1 MLYADIASNKV
12 YKNQQVFNYPIGSK
26 KGYGEIV
33 FVCAPTWKASLDFI
47 ANGINRWVMN
57 GYKRYYTPTKY
68 YTRIGNKNIKELR
81 LQTVKKDYS
90 EHDVSKELTLVTHT
104 QYTNSLERKYSLV
117 YDVSYWNELWL
128 KYHKKLSA
136 EVIVTEYTNL
146 LMKELDNLQLKDY
159 HKTLLIPIDL
169 WAKYGEFGMTKDYLD
184 DPISIMLCSLYRFP
198 EVGNQYKNIEIYLVD
213 ASEHQ
218 FMKVDASNFTKK
230 TMSLFKSKLNQ
241 LTSFKVNKYE
251 AALTDQDG
259 YISDASLKNIE
270 DNAIAGSQTRKNAT
284 KSDVKDKLQEENKKA
299 EESKPEAIQN
309 AEPVSLTVNNSI
321 SSSSTPT
328 MTTAGQD
335 ESKFHVM
342 STGSEKESKKKDE
355 SDEEVDTSDI
365 IDYDESDDDTSEDSQ
380 QIEELDDEDVSSED
394 LPDEIQDELN
404 AATPDESPEEV
415 AAKVKKNVLIT
426 KFKPDLSD
434 EQQERISKFMGTQD
448 SILKQ
453 SASTMEKKII
463 PESDLSKVIHTSN
476 KNLSKPKA
484 KNFHAAYNTQN
495 MDSDIDNAVAILSK
509 ADYPLVIV
517 DKKVEDSS
525 DTMNLKRTYSYTLK
539 DQFGGE
545 HHIVFDVPILIDD
558 QYIYLGG
565 NKKVIQNQMLLKP
578 IIKSSPDEVQI
589 VTFYNKIFCKRKN
602 GKMDVKSDALMK
614 ILMSEEGIQKFKVRI
629 GNSMLKNKGQHT
641 PLDFDIIAKSISQCT
656 IGSNQYIF
664 DASMLLEQIKKMK
677 VKNGDPEI
685 TSIHDHNGMMIGYN
699 TKTHEILY
707 VKENDSVLDILI
719 NDLPDESKKKLARSI
734 PSTKKFMYATAK
746 LLSIEFPI
754 AFVMMYCVGLTET
767 LKRSKVN
774 YRIVEPN
781 TKYDIF
787 NEGVIKLQD
796 KWIIWDRYPY
806 HNSLIFNG
814 CEYFNLRNYTL
825 EEADSKSTYI
835 SLLGDFS
842 KRRALNQFAAA
853 MDQFKDFMIDPVS
866 AEVLRDMNMP
876 DNFVDLLVVAAIKL
890 NGRDTEDATDMK
902 NVRIR
907 SSEIFVQF
915 IYYDLVMAYIEYR
928 KSITKRKPVR
938 VSVNKNL
945 VMTHIYGGQGG
956 KLPACQMI
964 EDASVLNP
972 VLELEKKGAVSYRG
986 PSGINKA
993 RAMNLPKR
1001 SYDKSMIGTI
1011 AVSTSPDANV
1021 GIQRQLTLD
1030 PAITSTRGYIKPQDE
1045 DTIEEENN
1053 VNLMCPAELLSPPGA
1068 LHDDS
1073 HRTSMSYKQS
1083 KYMVLTADSCPVLVG
1098 NKVEEA
1104 VPYYSG
1110 KEFCV
1115 TAKKKGKVIDKV
1127 DDLYIVEYVDG
1138 TREAFST
1145 APKEQKNSAGGFY
1158 IETKFTTDLEVGDT
1172 FKEGQVLAWNPRAF
1186 TKNRNGVTASMNI
1199 GVLTKVAVLPNFDE
1213 YEDSAPITSK
1223 LAKRLATTIVNEEA
1237 IVVSKDAF
1245 IQSIVK
1251 VGDHVEVGDVLIAY
1265 DNIKDDEKYTN
1276 MLTNLLSE
1284 FGEELIGNSVI
1295 RKTAEHG
1302 GEIADIKFYSA
1313 SDLSDL
1319 SDTLK
1324 PLVSAY
1330 WKKLKRVEN
1339 ALDKYANP
1347 DDPATYKCGE
1357 LITEL
1362 PGKTETK
1369 FGKILGHQVD
1379 DGVLIR
1385 IFIKHTDLVKKG
1397 DKVTNYTALKGIVSN
1412 VIEEGYEPF
1421 SELNPNEEISTMIAP
1436 SAILARKTP
1445 SVFLS
1450 EWGNKIM
1457 IELKRKM
1464 IETYFGKDYIEKNN
1478 ISLY

>member
-1 MLYADIASNKV
+1 MLYNDITPGKV
-12 YKNQQVFNYPIGSK
+12 YKNQQIFNYPTGVK
-26 KGYGEIV
+26 KGVGELAII
-33 FVCAPTWKASLDFI
+33 CAPTWKASLDFI
-47 ANGINRWVMN
+47 ANDVNRWYMN

-68 YTRIGNKNIKELR
+68 ATRIGNKTIKELR
-81 LQTVKKDYS
+81 LQTIKTEFND
-90 EHDVSKELTLVTHT
+90 HPISKELALISNQT
-104 QYTNSLERKYSLV
+104 QLTSNTNKKYSII
-117 YDVSYWNELWL
+117 YDISYWNELWL
-128 KYHKKLSA
+128 KYHKKTSA
-136 EVIVTEYTNL
+136 EFIANEYTDL
-146 LMKELDNLQLKDY
+146 LLSKIGDPSFDGY
-159 HKTLLIPIDL
+159 HKTLIIPIDL
-169 WAKYGEFGMTKDYLD
+169 WAKYGEFGMSKDYLD
-184 DPISIMLCSLYRFP
+184 DPISILLCSVYRFP
-198 EVGNQYKNIEIYLVD
+198 EIGNKYKNLEIFIVD
-213 ASEHQ
+213 TSEHQ
-218 FMKVDASNFTKK
+218 FMKVDGSSLNKK
-230 TMSLFKSKLNQ
+230 QLNLFRSKLNQ

-259 YISDASLKNIE
+259 NISIASIQNIE
-270 DNAIAGSQTRKNAT
+270 SNAIAAPQTRKAAT
-284 KSDVKDKLQEENKKA
+284 KSEVNQKLKEENQKA
-299 EESKPEAIQN
+299 KDAKPEAIQN

-321 SSSSTPT
+321 SNSATTP
-328 MTTAGQD
+328 MVTAGQD
-335 ESKFHVM
+335 ETKFHVM
-342 STGSEKESKKKDE
+342 STGNEKESKKDDSDDE
-355 SDEEVDTSDI
+355 IDTADI
-365 IDYDESDDDTSEDSQ
+365 VDYDESEDEFSEDAEQ
-380 QIEELDDEDVSSED
+380 LEEIESEDTEEID

-404 AATPDESPEEV
+404 ASDPDETPEEV
-415 AAKVKKNVLIT
+415 ATKVKKNLLVT

-434 EQQERISKFMGTQD
+434 EQQERISKFMGTQN

-453 SASTMEKKII
+453 SASEMEKKII
-463 PESDLSKVIHTSN
+463 PESDLSKVIKTSN
-476 KNLSKPKA
+476 KNLAKPKA

-525 DTMNLKRTYSYTLK
+525 DTMNLKKTYSYTLK

-578 IIKSSPDEVQI
+578 IIKSSPDEVQL
-589 VTFYNKIFCKRKN
+589 VTFYNKVFCKRKN

-614 ILMSEEGIQKFKVRI
+614 VLMSDEGIQKFRVKI

-641 PLDFDIIAKSISQCT
+641 PLDFDIIAKSITECT
-656 IGSNQYIF
+656 IGSNRYIF
-664 DASMLLEQIKKMK
+664 DASILMAQINKMRN
-677 VKNGDPEI
+677 KNGDPEI

-699 TKTHEILY
+699 TRSHEIFY
-707 VKENDSVLDILI
+707 VKDNESVLDILI
-719 NDLPDESKKKLARSI
+719 NDLPDDSKKKLAKSI

-746 LLSIEFPI
+746 LLGIDWPI
-754 AFVMMYCVGLTET
+754 VFVMMYCVGLTET
-767 LKRSKVN
+767 LKRTKVN

-806 HNSLIFNG
+806 YNSLIFNG
-814 CEYFNLRNYTL
+814 CAYFDIQNYTL

-835 SLLGDFS
+835 GMLNSFS
-842 KRRALNQFAAA
+842 KRMSLNQFTAA

-890 NGRDTEDATDMK
+890 NNRDVEDATDMK

-938 VSVNKNL
+938 VTVNKNL

-1115 TAKKKGKVIDKV
+1115 TAKKKGKVIDRV
-1127 DDLYIVEYVDG
+1127 DNLYIVEYVDG

-1145 APKEQKNSAGGFY
+1145 DPQEQKNSAGGFY
-1158 IETKFTTDLEVGDT
+1158 IETQFVTDLEVGDT

-1186 TKNRNGVTASMNI
+1186 TKNKNGVTASMNI

-1265 DNIKDDEKYTN
+1265 DNVKDDEKYSD

-1324 PLVSAY
+1324 PLVNAY
-1330 WKKLKRVEN
+1330 WKKLKRKEN
-1339 ALDKYANP
+1339 ALNKYANP

-1421 SELNPNEEISTMIAP
+1421 SELRPNEEISTMIAP